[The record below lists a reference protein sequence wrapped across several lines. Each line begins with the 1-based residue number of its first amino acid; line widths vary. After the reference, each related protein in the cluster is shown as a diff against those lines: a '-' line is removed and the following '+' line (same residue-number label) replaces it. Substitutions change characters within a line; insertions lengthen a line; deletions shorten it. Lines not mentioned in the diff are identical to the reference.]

1 MLHRAKWDIPKRG
14 QNRAVYINRHE
25 LSGPAQD
32 SLHCHD
38 FSEILF
44 ATDGEASH
52 SVNGVAETFRAGE
65 LIFIRPNDNHQMTVE
80 PGVKFAY
87 FIVGFK
93 PSSLTPLMKLY
104 PQAAGSFWNLK
115 PKRLSSVALTPYQ
128 QEWLRMEIKTLIMQA
143 ADESA
148 LFRFL
153 VNLPHEVGR
162 LRRGGFEQAPVW
174 LQQAIDE
181 ARKTVHARKGPRVLA
196 ELSGRS
202 FEHVSRILK
211 KSCNL
216 TPSQVVNRL
225 RVEQA
230 ASRLVM
236 SADTVLKVALDVGFQ
251 SLGQFYQE
259 FHKVYGMTP
268 RQYRLQNLTPFHKSG

>member
-1 MLHRAKWDIPKRG
+1 MVHRAIWDIPRRG
-14 QNRAVYINRHE
+14 QNRAVYVNRHQ
-25 LSGPAQD
+25 LSGPTQD

-44 ATDGEASH
+44 ATDGYAAH
-52 SVNGVAETFRAGE
+52 SVNGVVETFRAGE
-65 LIFIRPNDNHQMTVE
+65 LIFIRPNDNHQMTVDA
-80 PGVKFAY
+80 GVDFAY

-93 PSSLTPLMKLY
+93 PSSLKPLLKLY
-104 PQAAGSFWNLK
+104 PQAAGIFWNLK
-115 PKRLSSVALTPYQ
+115 PKRLSSVTLTPYQ
-128 QEWLRMEIKTLIMQA
+128 QEWLRSQIKTLIMQD
-143 ADESA
+143 ADEFG

-153 VNLPHEVGR
+153 VNLTYEVGR
-162 LRRGGFEQAPVW
+162 LSRGGFEQAPLW

-181 ARKTVHARKGPRVLA
+181 ARKTVHAKKGPRVLA

-216 TPSQVVNRL
+216 TPSQVINRL

-251 SLGQFYQE
+251 SLGQFYKE
-259 FHKVYGMTP
+259 FHTVYGMTP
-268 RQYRLQNLTPFHKSG
+268 RQYRLQNLTPFHQGS